1 MKDKGDNVIS
11 VFYSKAT
18 LSKRKQRSSGQF
30 SALNEDRDLERL
42 SLIQGYTETY
52 SLSQDSCNGKTKLPY
67 KICYQRQSK

>member
-18 LSKRKQRSSGQF
+18 LSKRQQRSSGQF

-52 SLSQDSCNGKTKLPY
+52 SLSQDSCNGETKLPY